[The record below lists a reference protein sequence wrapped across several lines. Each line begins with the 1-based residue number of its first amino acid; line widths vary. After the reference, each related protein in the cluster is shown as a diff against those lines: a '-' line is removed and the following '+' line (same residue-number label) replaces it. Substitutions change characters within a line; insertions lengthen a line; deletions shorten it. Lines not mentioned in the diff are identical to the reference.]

1 MTIIKLNAI
10 GSTNDFL
17 KGLYN
22 TQPLE
27 NFTIVVAENQTQG
40 KGQRGSLWNTE
51 PHKNL
56 TFSLLIKNALLPE
69 TSIFDLNIA
78 ISLGIIQALE
88 KFNIPQLDIKW
99 PNDILA
105 EGKKIA
111 GILIEN
117 IFSSRESVSSIIGIG
132 INVNQAD
139 FKDFPNASSLQNT
152 TGLTYEKDS
161 LLHELRQQIILNYEL
176 LKNGKTEMLW
186 QAYHNYLFMKDK
198 TATFEYPDGLRFSG
212 MIVKVLKNGK
222 LQIKLEDTTV
232 IAFELKE
239 IRMIY

>member
-17 KGLYN
+17 KGLYK

-27 NFTIVVAENQTQG
+27 NFTIVIAENQTEG
-40 KGQRGSLWNTE
+40 KGQRGNLWNTE

-56 TFSLLIKNALLPE
+56 TFSLLLHNTLLPE

-78 ISLGIIQALE
+78 ISLSIIQLLE
-88 KFNIPQLDIKW
+88 KLNIPQLSIKW

-105 EGKKIA
+105 ENKKIA

-117 IFSSRESVSSIIGIG
+117 VFSSRENISSIIGIG
-132 INVNQAD
+132 INVNQTD
-139 FKDFPNASSLQNT
+139 FKFLPQASSLHNT
-152 TGLTYEKDS
+152 TGLTYDKDD
-161 LLHELRQQIILNYEL
+161 LLQELRQQIILNYKL
-176 LKNGKTEMLW
+176 LKNGETEMLW

-198 TATFEYPDGLRFSG
+198 TAIFEYPDGLRFSG
-212 MIVKVLKNGK
+212 RIIKVLRNGK
-222 LQIKLEDTTV
+222 LQIKLEGATTTT
-232 IAFELKE
+232 FEFKE

>member
-17 KGLYN
+17 KELYS
-22 TQPLE
+22 TQSLE
-27 NFTIVVAENQTQG
+27 DYTIVVVENQTGG
-40 KGQRGSLWNTE
+40 KGQRGNLWNVE

-56 TFSLLIKNALLPE
+56 TFSLLLKKALLPE

-78 ISLGIIQALE
+78 ISLSIIQTLE
-88 KFNIPQLDIKW
+88 KINIPQLSIKW

-117 IFSSRESVSSIIGIG
+117 IFSSRENVSSIIGIG
-132 INVNQAD
+132 INVNQTD
-139 FKDFPNASSLQNT
+139 FKDLPKASSLQNA
-152 TGLTYEKDS
+152 TGIIYDKDI
-161 LLHELRQQIILNYEL
+161 LLSELREQIILNYEL

-186 QAYHNYLFMKDK
+186 QIYQDHLFMKDK
-198 TATFEYPDGLRFSG
+198 IAIFEYPDGMQFNGR
-212 MIVKVLKNGK
+212 IVKVLKNGK
-222 LQIKLEDTTV
+222 LQIKLEDTSL

>member
-17 KGLYN
+17 KGLYS

-27 NFTIVVAENQTQG
+27 NFSVVVAENQTTG

-56 TFSLLIKNALLPE
+56 TFSLLIKDTILPG

-78 ISLGIIQALE
+78 ISLSIIQALE
-88 KFNIPQLDIKW
+88 KYSIPQLSIKW

-117 IFSSRESVSSIIGIG
+117 IFSSRENVSSIIGIG
-132 INVNQAD
+132 INVNQTD
-139 FKDFPNASSLQNT
+139 FKDLTSASSLQNI
-152 TGLTYEKDS
+152 TGLTYDKES
-161 LLHELRQQIILNYEL
+161 LLQELRNQVMINYEW
-176 LKNGKTEMLW
+176 LKNGKSELLW
-186 QAYHNYLFMKDK
+186 QAYHNYLFMRNK
-198 TATFEYPDGLRFSG
+198 TATFEYPDGLQFSG
-212 MIVKVLKNGK
+212 QILKVLKNGK
-222 LQIKLEDTTV
+222 LQILLEDQTKLT
-232 IAFELKE
+232 FELKE